1 MRFKVMCSR
10 YVSSGGRGM
19 EEIGETVQILVTA
32 LDEERA
38 RKVLRQLRASVAI
51 GKAGG
56 WPYACEKVANFQ
68 PQAGDA
74 YSLVLMEE
82 EGADDPEL
90 QQRVAAAESAAA
102 SRLRAELEE
111 SRRRQASSGV
121 VLRFSSSTGMGEHD

>member
-19 EEIGETVQILVTA
+19 EEICTVSPILVTA

-56 WPYACEKVANFQ
+56 WPYACAMVANFR
-68 PQAGDA
+68 PQVGDT

-90 QQRVAAAESAAA
+90 QQRVAAEEAAA
-102 SRLRAELEE
+102 AVRLRAELEE
-111 SRRRQASSGV
+111 SERRRRASGV
-121 VLRFSSSTGMGEHD
+121 VYRMASSTGME